1 MQSYETMFNSIKN
14 KTFLKA
20 NVKCRLY
27 EKRLEFR
34 MLHKINKSYFW
45 ILLNF
50 KPYIFLNEEVCM
62 TNPVS
67 GNSCK
72 RMVGPE
78 QRSADPEC
86 LVEIL

>member
-34 MLHKINKSYFW
+34 MLHKINKSYF
-45 ILLNF
+45 
-50 KPYIFLNEEVCM
+50 
-62 TNPVS
+62 
-67 GNSCK
+67 
-72 RMVGPE
+72 
-78 QRSADPEC
+78 
-86 LVEIL
+86 